1 MTPQD
6 IQHISKK
13 HGLALTEEISFNDMG
28 IDFKIVFATDTS
40 GQRWVLRMPRRD
52 DLGEQVQTEQRILD
66 LVSKHLVVQVPEW
79 KIVASD
85 MIAYPLLRDLPVL
98 SFDGITY
105 EVTWNMDQHNPNY
118 VPSLAKVLADLHN
131 IPRQKIQESDLKV
144 LNPEDLRTEIE
155 GRLKLVK
162 SELGINNDLENR
174 YKTWLDND
182 RLWPNYTRFIHG
194 DLYAGHV
201 MADSAGTVSGV
212 IDWSSAHVGD
222 ISLDFSGHLSIFG
235 EESLKALIIEYE
247 KNGGQVWD
255 TLFEQTL
262 ERAAAA
268 PLAYGLFAV
277 ETQIE
282 THIIGAKAQL
292 GVE

>member
-28 IDFKIVFATDTS
+28 IDFKVAFATDTN

-182 RLWPNYTRFIHG
+182 RLWPDYTRFIHG

-212 IDWSSAHVGD
+212 IDWSTAHVGD